1 MKAIPNLKKRSLNNR
16 SGCWLFDMNFGQ
28 SSTLDAILVHR
39 HGERHHGMLKLFP
52 DSKGRANERIIHL
65 LRTTPV
71 TLFLCKTHKTRV
83 KNDYKLWNLFPA
95 LKSFLSR
102 HHAAFPFMQL
112 NSFGDTFLGN
122 GMSTGSFH
130 LPWVSLL
137 YSIPGRSVVR

>member
-39 HGERHHGMLKLFP
+39 HGERHHGMLKLLP
-52 DSKGRANERIIHL
+52 DSKGRANERIFHL

-71 TLFLCKTHKTRV
+71 TSFEI
-83 KNDYKLWNLFPA
+83 
-95 LKSFLSR
+95 SFLRSN
-102 HHAAFPFMQL
+102 PFSVDTMPL
-112 NSFGDTFLGN
+112 FHSCNTFGDTSLGN
-122 GMSTGSFH
+122 GMSTDSFH